1 MNSVFGKRVACRLA
15 IATVALFAFATIG
28 TSQTITATVTGSVKD
43 GQGGVIPGA
52 TVVLLSE
59 SRGTKSTPAV
69 TNATG
74 DFVLP
79 NVPADTYS
87 VEVTMSG
94 FKTLKR
100 SGIIVGAGNR
110 VEVGT
115 LTIEVGGMS
124 ETIEVKGESPVIQS
138 NSGER
143 SFTIPTES
151 VTNLP
156 IANRSFTQLALL
168 APGVT
173 TDGNSTPQRL
183 GGGGDPQI
191 MMDGVSTMDTGS
203 NRPLLMMNV
212 ESIAE
217 VKVLTSGYQ
226 AEFGRASGVQVTAV
240 TKTGSNR
247 FRGSVYDVERNSDWN
262 SNSRQNILNGNPK
275 NIAKER
281 DFGFSIGG
289 PVGKPGGSN
298 KLFFFYAQEF
308 SPRTRGNE
316 VVNYRMPTAAERQG
330 DFSATTDNNGA
341 LYPYVRD
348 PRLAGACTAQD
359 QAACFRDGG
368 VLGKIPANMLYQT
381 GLNILNLYPLPTT
394 ENVPAGQAFN
404 YTGTRPAESIYS
416 WQPAVR
422 LDYQASTALRASF
435 KYSAWDQKAQTFLG
449 TIPGFNDTRMQAAPV
464 SSLDS
469 IGQLPVDA
477 DDVPRGDVRPQL
489 ESAGRLRAGAV
500 GHRRDLL
507 QQRQRDARASR

>member
-1 MNSVFGKRVACRLA
+1 MIGVFGKRVACRLA
-15 IATVALFAFATIG
+15 IATVALFACATIG
-28 TSQTITATVTGSVKD
+28 NSQTITATVTGSVKD

-94 FKTLKR
+94 FKALKR

-316 VVNYRMPTAAERQG
+316 VVNYRMPTAAERRG
-330 DFSATTDNNGA
+330 DFSA
-341 LYPYVRD
+341 
-348 PRLAGACTAQD
+348 
-359 QAACFRDGG
+359 
-368 VLGKIPANMLYQT
+368 
-381 GLNILNLYPLPTT
+381 
-394 ENVPAGQAFN
+394 
-404 YTGTRPAESIYS
+404 
-416 WQPAVR
+416 
-422 LDYQASTALRASF
+422 
-435 KYSAWDQKAQTFLG
+435 
-449 TIPGFNDTRMQAAPV
+449 
-464 SSLDS
+464 
-469 IGQLPVDA
+469 
-477 DDVPRGDVRPQL
+477 DD
-489 ESAGRLRAGAV
+489 
-500 GHRRDLL
+500 
-507 QQRQRDARASR
+507 